1 MGDFLKRH
9 TTACTVAFFIVLFG
23 ACGFYM
29 WQTLKTQPPAEIGQI
44 EAPADN
50 ADSSTDSNDA
60 TITTEPANT
69 NWKQLVSDYNG
80 RDNLVVTKD
89 DRIIDTDPAVES
101 KFTEGIQALAK
112 VTESDFGEK
121 AQAVTNQYFFG
132 YATTASRVRQYVGI
146 GADVEVS
153 DFVMYHT
160 PDEGT
165 APLRFTA
172 KIHSQKSGYTL
183 YVDGYY
189 DTQAQ
194 QFKISDVV
202 PSEQS

>member
-9 TTACTVAFFIVLFG
+9 TTACIIAFFIVLFG
-23 ACGFYM
+23 ACGVYM
-29 WQTLKTQPPAEIGQI
+29 WQTLKPQPPTEIGQI

-50 ADSSTDSNDA
+50 NDA
-60 TITTEPANT
+60 ADKTDDNQTGNEPANT

-89 DRIIDTDPAVES
+89 DKIIDTDPAVES
-101 KFTEGIQALAK
+101 KFVEGIQALAK
-112 VTESDFGEK
+112 VAESDFGEN
-121 AQAVTNQYFFG
+121 AQAVANKYFFG
-132 YATTASRVRQYVGI
+132 YTQTAAQVRQYVGI

-153 DFVMYHT
+153 DFVMYKT

-165 APLRFTA
+165 SPLRFTA
-172 KIHSQKSGYTL
+172 KIHSKKSGYTL

-189 DTQAQ
+189 DAQAQ

-202 PSEQS
+202 PSE

>member
-1 MGDFLKRH
+1 MSDFFKRH
-9 TTACTVAFFIVLFG
+9 TTACVVAFFIVLFG
-23 ACGFYM
+23 ACGLYM
-29 WQTLKTQPPAEIGQI
+29 WQTLKPQPPAEIGQI

-60 TITTEPANT
+60 TTTTEPANT

-132 YATTASRVRQYVGI
+132 YTQTASRVRQYVGI

-172 KIHSQKSGYTL
+172 KIHSKKSGYTL

-202 PSEQS
+202 PSE

>member
-9 TTACTVAFFIVLFG
+9 TTACVVAFFIVLFG
-23 ACGFYM
+23 ACGLYM
-29 WQTLKTQPPAEIGQI
+29 WQTLKPQPPAEIGQI

-50 ADSSTDSNDA
+50 NDA
-60 TITTEPANT
+60 ADKTDDDKTSNEPANA

-89 DRIIDTDPAVES
+89 DKIIDTDPAVES

-153 DFVMYHT
+153 DFVMYKT
-160 PDEGT
+160 PDGGT
-165 APLRFTA
+165 APLRFTT
-172 KIHSQKSGYTL
+172 KIRSKKSGYTL

-189 DTQAQ
+189 DAQAQ

-202 PSEQS
+202 PSE

>member
-1 MGDFLKRH
+1 MRDFLKRH
-9 TTACTVAFFIVLFG
+9 TTACVVAFFIVLFG
-23 ACGFYM
+23 VCGLYM
-29 WQTLKTQPPAEIGQI
+29 WQTLKPQPPAEIGQI

-50 ADSSTDSNDA
+50 ADSSTDSND
-60 TITTEPANT
+60 TTTTTEPANT

-89 DRIIDTDPAVES
+89 DKIIDTDPAIES
-101 KFTEGIQALAK
+101 KFTEGIQTLAK
-112 VTESDFGEK
+112 VTESDFGEN
-121 AQAVTNQYFFG
+121 AQAVANKYFFG
-132 YATTASRVRQYVGI
+132 YTQTAAQVRQYVGI

-153 DFVMYHT
+153 DFVMYRT

-172 KIHSQKSGYTL
+172 KIHSKKSGYTL

-202 PSEQS
+202 KGE

>member
-1 MGDFLKRH
+1 MGDFFKRH
-9 TTACTVAFFIVLFG
+9 TTACIVAFFIVLFG

-29 WQTLKTQPPAEIGQI
+29 WQTLKPQPPAEIGQI
-44 EAPADN
+44 EAPAGNEDTTNTTDN
-50 ADSSTDSNDA
+50 NQTSN
-60 TITTEPANT
+60 EPVNT

-112 VTESDFGEK
+112 VTESDFGEN
-121 AQAVTNQYFFG
+121 AQAVANKYFFG
-132 YATTASRVRQYVGI
+132 YTQTAAQVRQYVGI

-160 PDEGT
+160 PDEET

-172 KIHSQKSGYTL
+172 KIHSKTSGYTVL
-183 YVDGYY
+183 VDGYY

-202 PSEQS
+202 QGE

>member
-1 MGDFLKRH
+1 MSDFLKRH
-9 TTACTVAFFIVLFG
+9 TTACIVAFFIVLFG

-29 WQTLKTQPPAEIGQI
+29 WQTLKPQPPAEIGQI

-50 ADSSTDSNDA
+50 AGSSTDSNDA
-60 TITTEPANT
+60 TTTTEPANT

-153 DFVMYHT
+153 DFVMYKT

-172 KIHSQKSGYTL
+172 KIHSKKSGYTL
-183 YVDGYY
+183 YADGYY

-202 PSEQS
+202 PSE

>member
-1 MGDFLKRH
+1 MGDFFKRH
-9 TTACTVAFFIVLFG
+9 TTACIVAFFIVLFG

-29 WQTLKTQPPAEIGQI
+29 WQTLKPQPPAEIGQI

-60 TITTEPANT
+60 TTTTEPANT

-153 DFVMYHT
+153 DFVMYKT

-189 DTQAQ
+189 DSQAQ

-202 PSEQS
+202 PSE

>member
-9 TTACTVAFFIVLFG
+9 TTACVVAFFIVLFG
-23 ACGFYM
+23 ACGLYM
-29 WQTLKTQPPAEIGQI
+29 WQTLKPQPPAEIGQI
-44 EAPADN
+44 EIPADN
-50 ADSSTDSNDA
+50 ADSSTDSND
-60 TITTEPANT
+60 TTTTTEPVNT

-101 KFTEGIQALAK
+101 KFVEGIQALAK
-112 VTESDFGEK
+112 VTESDFGEN
-121 AQAVTNQYFFG
+121 AQAVANKYFFG
-132 YATTASRVRQYVGI
+132 YTQTAAQVRQYVGI

-153 DFVMYHT
+153 DFVMYKT

-165 APLRFTA
+165 SPLRFTA
-172 KIHSQKSGYTL
+172 KIHSKKSGYTL

-189 DTQAQ
+189 DAQAQ

-202 PSEQS
+202 PSE

>member
-9 TTACTVAFFIVLFG
+9 TTACAVAFFIVLFG
-23 ACGFYM
+23 ACGVYM
-29 WQTLKTQPPAEIGQI
+29 WQTLKPQPPAEIGQI

-50 ADSSTDSNDA
+50 ADSSTDSND
-60 TITTEPANT
+60 TTTTTEPANT

-112 VTESDFGEK
+112 VTESDFGEN
-121 AQAVTNQYFFG
+121 AQAVANKYFFG
-132 YATTASRVRQYVGI
+132 YTQTAAQVRQYVGI

-153 DFVMYHT
+153 DFVMYKT

-172 KIHSQKSGYTL
+172 KIHSKKSGYTL

-189 DTQAQ
+189 DAQAQ

-202 PSEQS
+202 PSE

>member
-9 TTACTVAFFIVLFG
+9 TTACVVAFFIVLFG
-23 ACGFYM
+23 ACGLYM
-29 WQTLKTQPPAEIGQI
+29 WQTLKPQPPAEIGQI

-50 ADSSTDSNDA
+50 ADSSTDSND
-60 TITTEPANT
+60 TITTTEPANT

-89 DRIIDTDPAVES
+89 DKIIDTDPAVES
-101 KFTEGIQALAK
+101 KFVEGIQELAK
-112 VTESDFGEK
+112 VTESDFGEN
-121 AQAVTNQYFFG
+121 AQAVANKYFFG
-132 YATTASRVRQYVGI
+132 YTQTAAQVRQYVGI

-172 KIHSQKSGYTL
+172 KIHSQKSDYTL

-189 DTQAQ
+189 DAQAQ

-202 PSEQS
+202 PSE

>member
-9 TTACTVAFFIVLFG
+9 TTACVVAFFIVLFG
-23 ACGFYM
+23 ACGLYM
-29 WQTLKTQPPAEIGQI
+29 WQTLKPQPPAEIGQI

-50 ADSSTDSNDA
+50 ADSSTDSND
-60 TITTEPANT
+60 TTTTTEPANT

-89 DRIIDTDPAVES
+89 DKIIDTDPAVES

-112 VTESDFGEK
+112 VTESDFGEN
-121 AQAVTNQYFFG
+121 AQAVANKYFFG
-132 YATTASRVRQYVGI
+132 YAQTAAQVRQCVGI

-153 DFVMYHT
+153 DFVMYQT

-172 KIHSQKSGYTL
+172 KIHSKKSGCTL

-189 DTQAQ
+189 DAQAQ

-202 PSEQS
+202 PSE

>member
-9 TTACTVAFFIVLFG
+9 TTACIVAFFIVLFG
-23 ACGFYM
+23 ACGIYM
-29 WQTLKTQPPAEIGQI
+29 WQTLKPQPPAEIGQI

-60 TITTEPANT
+60 TTTTEPANT

-101 KFTEGIQALAK
+101 KFVEGIQALAK
-112 VTESDFGEK
+112 VTESDFGEN

-132 YATTASRVRQYVGI
+132 YTQTAAQVRQYVGI

-153 DFVMYHT
+153 DFVMYKT

-165 APLRFTA
+165 SPLRFTA
-172 KIHSQKSGYTL
+172 KIHSKKSGYTL

-189 DTQAQ
+189 DAQAQ

-202 PSEQS
+202 PSE

>member
-1 MGDFLKRH
+1 MGDFFKRH
-9 TTACTVAFFIVLFG
+9 ATACVVAFFIVLFG
-23 ACGFYM
+23 ACGVYM
-29 WQTLKTQPPAEIGQI
+29 WQTLKPQPPAEIGQI

-50 ADSSTDSNDA
+50 ADSSTDSNDTTT
-60 TITTEPANT
+60 TIEPANT

-89 DRIIDTDPAVES
+89 DKIIDTDPAVES

-112 VTESDFGEK
+112 VTESDFGEN
-121 AQAVTNQYFFG
+121 AQAVANKYFFG
-132 YATTASRVRQYVGI
+132 YTQTAAQVRQYVGI

-172 KIHSQKSGYTL
+172 KIYSKKSGYTL

-189 DTQAQ
+189 DAQAQ

-202 PSEQS
+202 PSE

>member
-1 MGDFLKRH
+1 MGDFFKRH
-9 TTACTVAFFIVLFG
+9 TTACVIAFFIVLFG
-23 ACGFYM
+23 ACGVYM
-29 WQTLKTQPPAEIGQI
+29 WQTLKPQPPAEIGQI
-44 EAPADN
+44 EAPAD
-50 ADSSTDSNDA
+50 STDNSADSND
-60 TITTEPANT
+60 TTTTTEPANT

-112 VTESDFGEK
+112 VTESDFGEN
-121 AQAVTNQYFFG
+121 AQAVANKYFFG
-132 YATTASRVRQYVGI
+132 YTQTAAQVRQYVGI
-146 GADVEVS
+146 GADVAVS
-153 DFVMYHT
+153 DFTMYQT

-172 KIHSQKSGYTL
+172 KIHSKKSGYTL
-183 YVDGYY
+183 FVDGYY
-189 DTQAQ
+189 DSQAQ

-202 PSEQS
+202 PSE

>member
-1 MGDFLKRH
+1 MGNFFKRH
-9 TTACTVAFFIVLFG
+9 TTACIVAFFIVLFG

-29 WQTLKTQPPAEIGQI
+29 WQTLKPQQPAEIGQI
-44 EAPADN
+44 EAPAGNEDTTNTTDN
-50 ADSSTDSNDA
+50 NQTSN
-60 TITTEPANT
+60 EPVNT

-89 DRIIDTDPAVES
+89 DKIIDTDPAVES
-101 KFTEGIQALAK
+101 KFVEGIQTLAK
-112 VTESDFGEK
+112 VTESDFGEN
-121 AQAVTNQYFFG
+121 AQAVANKYFFG
-132 YATTASRVRQYVGI
+132 YTQTAAQVRQYVGI
-146 GADVEVS
+146 GADIEVS
-153 DFVMYHT
+153 DFVMYRT

-172 KIHSQKSGYTL
+172 KIHSKTSGYTVF
-183 YVDGYY
+183 VDGYY

-202 PSEQS
+202 QGE

>member
-9 TTACTVAFFIVLFG
+9 TTACVVAFFIVLFG
-23 ACGFYM
+23 ACGLYI
-29 WQTLKTQPPAEIGQI
+29 WQTLKPQPPAEIGQI

-50 ADSSTDSNDA
+50 ADSSTDSND
-60 TITTEPANT
+60 TTTTTEPANT

-89 DRIIDTDPAVES
+89 DKIIDTDPAVES

-112 VTESDFGEK
+112 VTESDFGEN
-121 AQAVTNQYFFG
+121 AQAVANKYFFG
-132 YATTASRVRQYVGI
+132 YVQTAAQVRQYVGI

-172 KIHSQKSGYTL
+172 KIRSKKSGYTL

-189 DTQAQ
+189 DAQAQ

-202 PSEQS
+202 PSE

>member
-9 TTACTVAFFIVLFG
+9 TTACVVAFFIVLFG

-29 WQTLKTQPPAEIGQI
+29 WQTLKPQPPAEIGQI

-50 ADSSTDSNDA
+50 ADSSTDSNG
-60 TITTEPANT
+60 TTTTTEPANT

-89 DRIIDTDPAVES
+89 DKIIDTDPAVES

-112 VTESDFGEK
+112 VNESDFGEN

-132 YATTASRVRQYVGI
+132 YTQTAAQVRQYVGI

-172 KIHSQKSGYTL
+172 KIHSKKSGYTL

-202 PSEQS
+202 PSE

>member
-1 MGDFLKRH
+1 MGDFFKRH
-9 TTACTVAFFIVLFG
+9 TTACIIAFFIVLFG
-23 ACGFYM
+23 ACGLYM
-29 WQTLKTQPPAEIGQI
+29 WQTLKPQPPAEIGQI

-50 ADSSTDSNDA
+50 ADSSTDSNDTA
-60 TITTEPANT
+60 TTTEPANT

-89 DRIIDTDPAVES
+89 DKIIDTDPAVES

-112 VTESDFGEK
+112 VTESDFGEN
-121 AQAVTNQYFFG
+121 AQAVANKYFFG
-132 YATTASRVRQYVGI
+132 YTQTAARVRQYVGI

-153 DFVMYHT
+153 DFVMYKT

-172 KIHSQKSGYTL
+172 KIHGQQSGYTL

-189 DTQAQ
+189 DAQAQ

-202 PSEQS
+202 PSE

>member
-1 MGDFLKRH
+1 MGDFFKRH
-9 TTACTVAFFIVLFG
+9 ATACVIAFFIALFG

-29 WQTLKTQPPAEIGQI
+29 WQTLKSQPPAEIGQI

-50 ADSSTDSNDA
+50 NDA
-60 TITTEPANT
+60 ADKTDDNQTGNEPVNT

-89 DRIIDTDPAVES
+89 DKIIDTDPAVES
-101 KFTEGIQALAK
+101 KFVEGIQELAK
-112 VTESDFGEK
+112 VTESDFGEN
-121 AQAVTNQYFFG
+121 AQAVANKYFFG
-132 YATTASRVRQYVGI
+132 YTQTAAQVRQYVGI

-172 KIHSQKSGYTL
+172 KIHSKTSGYTVL
-183 YVDGYY
+183 VDGYY

-202 PSEQS
+202 QGE

>member
-9 TTACTVAFFIVLFG
+9 TTACIIAFFIVLFG
-23 ACGFYM
+23 ACGVYM
-29 WQTLKTQPPAEIGQI
+29 WQTLKPQPPAEIGQI

-50 ADSSTDSNDA
+50 NDA
-60 TITTEPANT
+60 ADKTDDNQTGNEPANT

-89 DRIIDTDPAVES
+89 DKIIDTDPAVES
-101 KFTEGIQALAK
+101 KFVEGIQALAK
-112 VTESDFGEK
+112 VAESDFGEN
-121 AQAVTNQYFFG
+121 AQAVANKYFFG
-132 YATTASRVRQYVGI
+132 YTQTAAQVRQYVGT

-153 DFVMYHT
+153 DFVMYKT

-165 APLRFTA
+165 SPLRFTA
-172 KIHSQKSGYTL
+172 KIHSKKSGYTL

-189 DTQAQ
+189 DAQAQ

-202 PSEQS
+202 PSE

>member
-1 MGDFLKRH
+1 MGDFFKRH
-9 TTACTVAFFIVLFG
+9 TTACIIAFFIVLFG
-23 ACGFYM
+23 ACGVYM
-29 WQTLKTQPPAEIGQI
+29 WQTLKPQPPAEIGQI
-44 EAPADN
+44 EAPAGNEDTTNTTDN
-50 ADSSTDSNDA
+50 NQTSN
-60 TITTEPANT
+60 ESVNT

-89 DRIIDTDPAVES
+89 DRIIDTNPAVES
-101 KFTEGIQALAK
+101 KFVEGIQALAK
-112 VTESDFGEK
+112 VTESDFGEN
-121 AQAVTNQYFFG
+121 AQAVANKYFFG
-132 YATTASRVRQYVGI
+132 YTQTAAQVRQYVGI

-172 KIHSQKSGYTL
+172 KIRSKTSGYTVL
-183 YVDGYY
+183 VDGYY
-189 DTQAQ
+189 DTQTQ

-202 PSEQS
+202 QGE

>member
-1 MGDFLKRH
+1 MGDFFKRH
-9 TTACTVAFFIVLFG
+9 TTACIIAFFIVLFG
-23 ACGFYM
+23 ACGVYM
-29 WQTLKTQPPAEIGQI
+29 WQTLKPQPPAEIGQI

-60 TITTEPANT
+60 TTTTEPANT

-89 DRIIDTDPAVES
+89 DKIIDTDPAVES

-112 VTESDFGEK
+112 VTEGDFGEK

-153 DFVMYHT
+153 DFVMYKT

-172 KIHSQKSGYTL
+172 KIHSKKSGYTL

-202 PSEQS
+202 PSE

>member
-1 MGDFLKRH
+1 MSDFFKRH
-9 TTACTVAFFIVLFG
+9 TTACVVAFFIVLFG
-23 ACGFYM
+23 ACGLYM
-29 WQTLKTQPPAEIGQI
+29 WQTLKPQPPAEIGQI

-50 ADSSTDSNDA
+50 ADSSTDSND
-60 TITTEPANT
+60 TTTTTEPANT

-101 KFTEGIQALAK
+101 KFVEGIQALAK
-112 VTESDFGEK
+112 VTESDFGEN
-121 AQAVTNQYFFG
+121 AQAVANKYFFG
-132 YATTASRVRQYVGI
+132 YVQTAAQVRQYVGI

-172 KIHSQKSGYTL
+172 KIHSKKSGYTL
-183 YVDGYY
+183 FVDGYY
-189 DTQAQ
+189 DAQAQ

-202 PSEQS
+202 PSE

>member
-9 TTACTVAFFIVLFG
+9 TTACVVAFFIVLFG
-23 ACGFYM
+23 ACGLYM
-29 WQTLKTQPPAEIGQI
+29 WQTLKPQPPAEIGQI

-50 ADSSTDSNDA
+50 ADSSTDSND
-60 TITTEPANT
+60 TTTTTEPANA

-89 DRIIDTDPAVES
+89 DKIIDTDQAVES
-101 KFTEGIQALAK
+101 KFVEGIQALAK
-112 VTESDFGEK
+112 VTESDFGEN
-121 AQAVTNQYFFG
+121 AQAVANKYFFG
-132 YATTASRVRQYVGI
+132 YAQTAAQVRQYVGI

-153 DFVMYHT
+153 DFVMYKT

-165 APLRFTA
+165 SPLRFTA
-172 KIHSQKSGYTL
+172 KIHSKKSGYTL

-189 DTQAQ
+189 DAQAQ

-202 PSEQS
+202 PSE

>member
-1 MGDFLKRH
+1 MGDFFKRH
-9 TTACTVAFFIVLFG
+9 ATARIVAFFIVLFG
-23 ACGFYM
+23 ACSFYM
-29 WQTLKTQPPAEIGQI
+29 WQTLKPQPPAEIGQI

-50 ADSSTDSNDA
+50 NDTTDKTDDNQ
-60 TITTEPANT
+60 TGNEPVNT

-89 DRIIDTDPAVES
+89 DKIIDTDPAVES
-101 KFTEGIQALAK
+101 KFVKGIQALAK
-112 VTESDFGEK
+112 VTESDFGEN
-121 AQAVTNQYFFG
+121 AQAVANKYFFG
-132 YATTASRVRQYVGI
+132 YTQTAAQVRQYVGI
-146 GADVEVS
+146 GSDVEIS

-172 KIHSQKSGYTL
+172 KIHSKTSGYTVF
-183 YVDGYY
+183 VDGYY
-189 DTQAQ
+189 DAQAQ

-202 PSEQS
+202 PSE

>member
-1 MGDFLKRH
+1 MGNFFKRH
-9 TTACTVAFFIVLFG
+9 TTACIVAFFIVLFG

-29 WQTLKTQPPAEIGQI
+29 WQTLKPQPPAEIGQI

-60 TITTEPANT
+60 TTTTEPANT

-153 DFVMYHT
+153 DFVMYKT

-165 APLRFTA
+165 SPLRFTA
-172 KIHSQKSGYTL
+172 KIHSKKSGYTL

-202 PSEQS
+202 PSE

>member
-1 MGDFLKRH
+1 MGDFFKRH
-9 TTACTVAFFIVLFG
+9 ATACVVAFFIVLFG
-23 ACGFYM
+23 ACGVYM
-29 WQTLKTQPPAEIGQI
+29 WQTLKPQPPAEIGQI

-50 ADSSTDSNDA
+50 ADSSTDSND
-60 TITTEPANT
+60 TTTTTEPANT

-89 DRIIDTDPAVES
+89 DKIIDTDPAVES

-112 VTESDFGEK
+112 VTESDFGEN
-121 AQAVTNQYFFG
+121 AQAVANKYFFG
-132 YATTASRVRQYVGI
+132 YTQTAAQVRQYVGI

-172 KIHSQKSGYTL
+172 KIYSKKSGYTL

-189 DTQAQ
+189 DAQAQ

-202 PSEQS
+202 PSE

>member
-1 MGDFLKRH
+1 MGDFFKRH
-9 TTACTVAFFIVLFG
+9 TTACVIAFFIVLFG
-23 ACGFYM
+23 ACGLYM
-29 WQTLKTQPPAEIGQI
+29 WQTLKPQPPAEIGQI

-60 TITTEPANT
+60 TTTTEPANT

-89 DRIIDTDPAVES
+89 DRIIDTDQAVES
-101 KFTEGIQALAK
+101 KFVEGIQELAK
-112 VTESDFGEK
+112 VTESDFGEN
-121 AQAVTNQYFFG
+121 AQAVANKYFFG
-132 YATTASRVRQYVGI
+132 YTQTAAQVRQYVGI

-153 DFVMYHT
+153 DFVMYKT

-172 KIHSQKSGYTL
+172 KIHSKKSGYTL
-183 YVDGYY
+183 FVDGYY
-189 DTQAQ
+189 DAQAQ

-202 PSEQS
+202 QGE

>member
-9 TTACTVAFFIVLFG
+9 TTACVVAFFIVLFG
-23 ACGFYM
+23 ACGLYM
-29 WQTLKTQPPAEIGQI
+29 WQTLKPQPPAEIGQI

-50 ADSSTDSNDA
+50 ADSSTDSND
-60 TITTEPANT
+60 TTTTTEPANT

-89 DRIIDTDPAVES
+89 DKIIDTDPAVES

-112 VTESDFGEK
+112 VTESDFGEN
-121 AQAVTNQYFFG
+121 AQAVANKYFFG
-132 YATTASRVRQYVGI
+132 YVQTAAQVRQYVGT

-153 DFVMYHT
+153 DFVMYKT

-172 KIHSQKSGYTL
+172 KIHSKKSGYTL

-189 DTQAQ
+189 DAQAQ

-202 PSEQS
+202 QGE

>member
-1 MGDFLKRH
+1 MSDFFKRH
-9 TTACTVAFFIVLFG
+9 TTACIVAFFIVLFG
-23 ACGFYM
+23 VCGFYM
-29 WQTLKTQPPAEIGQI
+29 WQTLKPQPPAEIGQI

-50 ADSSTDSNDA
+50 ADSLTDSNDA
-60 TITTEPANT
+60 TTTTEPANT

-89 DRIIDTDPAVES
+89 DRIIDTDPAVEP

-153 DFVMYHT
+153 DFVMYKT

-165 APLRFTA
+165 SPLRFTA
-172 KIHSQKSGYTL
+172 KIHSKKSGYTL

-189 DTQAQ
+189 DAQAQ

-202 PSEQS
+202 PSE